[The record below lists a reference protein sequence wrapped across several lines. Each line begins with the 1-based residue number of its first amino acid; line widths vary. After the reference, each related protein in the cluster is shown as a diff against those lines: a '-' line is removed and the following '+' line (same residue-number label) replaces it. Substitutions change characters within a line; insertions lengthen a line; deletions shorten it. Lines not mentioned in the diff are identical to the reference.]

1 MPSKMYENIDK
12 ELLEKLRLL
21 ELKDIDLNLIIL
33 RKIESNPCHLERPIK
48 VEHVELEM
56 LDDVKRYMLLRK
68 KRTSFLNKL
77 YKKQNL
83 HDQDYIHLHQWYT
96 HRKYYNITDE
106 ENEKANKEFDE
117 QINQSIINFYKNS
130 NK

>member
-1 MPSKMYENIDK
+1 
-12 ELLEKLRLL
+12 
-21 ELKDIDLNLIIL
+21 
-33 RKIESNPCHLERPIK
+33 
-48 VEHVELEM
+48 M

-68 KRTSFLNKL
+68 KKTSFLNEL

-96 HRKYYNITDE
+96 DRKYNNITDE

-117 QINQSIINFYKNS
+117 QQKLLLFD
-130 NK
+130 

>member
-1 MPSKMYENIDK
+1 
-12 ELLEKLRLL
+12 
-21 ELKDIDLNLIIL
+21 
-33 RKIESNPCHLERPIK
+33 
-48 VEHVELEM
+48 M

>member
-1 MPSKMYENIDK
+1 MPSKMYENIDN
-12 ELLEKLRLL
+12 ELLDRLRPL
-21 ELKDIDLNLIIL
+21 ELKDIDLNLIVL
-33 RKIESNPCHLERPIK
+33 RKIESNPCNLERPIT
-48 VEHVELEM
+48 VENVELEM
-56 LDDVKRYMLLRK
+56 LDDVKRYMLLRN

-96 HRKYYNITDE
+96 DRKYNNITDD

-117 QINQSIINFYKNS
+117 QINQSIINFYK
-130 NK
+130 K

>member
-1 MPSKMYENIDK
+1 MPSKMYKNIDN
-12 ELLEKLRLL
+12 ELLEKLRPL

-33 RKIESNPCHLERPIK
+33 RKMESNPCNLERSIT
-48 VEHVELEM
+48 VENVELEM
-56 LDDVKRYMLLRK
+56 LDDVKRYMLLRN

-83 HDQDYIHLHQWYT
+83 HDVDYIHLHQWYID
-96 HRKYYNITDE
+96 RKYSNITDE

-117 QINQSIINFYKNS
+117 EQKLLLLFD
-130 NK
+130 

>member
-1 MPSKMYENIDK
+1 MPSKMYENIDN
-12 ELLEKLRLL
+12 ELLENLRPL

-33 RKIESNPCHLERPIK
+33 KKIESNPCHLERPIK

-83 HDQDYIHLHQWYT
+83 HDQDYIHLKKWYNN
-96 HRKYYNITDE
+96 RKYCNTTDE
-106 ENEKANKEFDE
+106 ENEKLNKEFDE
-117 QINQSIINFYKNS
+117 QRKFLLFDLK
-130 NK
+130 

>member
-1 MPSKMYENIDK
+1 MPSKMYENIDN
-12 ELLEKLRLL
+12 ELLEKLRPQ

-33 RKIESNPCHLERPIK
+33 KKIESNPCHLERPIK
-48 VEHVELEM
+48 VEQVELEM

-83 HDQDYIHLHQWYT
+83 HDQDYIHLKKWYNN
-96 HRKYYNITDE
+96 RKYCNTTDE
-106 ENEKANKEFDE
+106 DNEKANKELNE
-117 QINQSIINFYKNS
+117 QINQSIINFYK
-130 NK
+130 

>member
-1 MPSKMYENIDK
+1 MPSKMYKNIDN
-12 ELLEKLRLL
+12 ELLEKLRPL

-33 RKIESNPCHLERPIK
+33 RKMESNPCNLERSIT
-48 VEHVELEM
+48 VENVELEM
-56 LDDVKRYMLLRK
+56 LDDVKRYMLLRN

-83 HDQDYIHLHQWYT
+83 HDVDYIHLHQWYID
-96 HRKYYNITDE
+96 RKYSNITDE

-117 QINQSIINFYKNS
+117 KRKFLLFD
-130 NK
+130 